1 MMHKWESTEK
11 LLTEWE
17 QQEVPQNFEFQRF
30 AFERDEFDNVPPVV
44 PRFLFYI
51 QLVMHPMLDKL
62 KEISQI
68 QTTVQLREEIM
79 AKFDQFESLLNE
91 KESKLKA
98 DDASI
103 MAKVDGL

>member
-1 MMHKWESTEK
+1 
-11 LLTEWE
+11 
-17 QQEVPQNFEFQRF
+17 
-30 AFERDEFDNVPPVV
+30 
-44 PRFLFYI
+44 
-51 QLVMHPMLDKL
+51 MHPMLDKL